1 MDSWKIETKCIQEG
15 YKPENGQ
22 PHILPIYQSTT
33 YRYKSTEQV
42 AKLFD
47 LAEAGHMYSRIS
59 NPTVEC
65 LENKIAAL
73 EGGVGALCTS
83 SGQSATL
90 ICILNICQSGDHVVS
105 SSTIY
110 GGTFNLL
117 AMTIKKMGIEVT
129 FIDPDSDAEE
139 IQKAFRPNTKAI
151 FGETIAN
158 PKISII
164 DLEKFATIA
173 HKNGV
178 PFIVDNT
185 FATPVLCRPIEF
197 GVDIVIHSTTKYM
210 DGHAS
215 TVGGVVVDSGRFDWT
230 NGKFPEFT
238 NPDPSYHGLVYT
250 EAFGAA
256 AYIAKAR
263 VQGMRD
269 IGNCMSANSAFLVNF
284 GMETLHLRMERHS
297 ENALKVASFLES
309 CEKVESV
316 SYPSLA
322 SDKYNELAKKYLPK
336 GCSGVI
342 SFVIKGG
349 REAAVKFMD
358 KLQLASIVVHV
369 ADVRTVV
376 LHPASATHRQMNDE
390 QLIQA
395 GIEPGLIRFSVG
407 IENVED
413 IIEDIKQAM
422 E

>member
-1 MDSWKIETKCIQEG
+1 MDSWKIETKCLQEG
-15 YKPENGQ
+15 YKPSNGE

-47 LAEAGHMYSRIS
+47 LEVPGHMYSRIS
-59 NPTVEC
+59 NPTAEC

-90 ICILNICQSGDHVVS
+90 IAMLNICKSGDHVVS

-129 FIDPDSDAEE
+129 FVDPDSEAEE
-139 IQKAFRPNTKAI
+139 IQKAFRSNTKAI

-158 PKISII
+158 PKISVLDI
-164 DLEKFATIA
+164 EKFAAIA

-178 PFIVDNT
+178 PFIIDNT
-185 FATPVLCRPIEF
+185 FATPILCRPFEF
-197 GVDIVIHSTTKYM
+197 GADIVIHSTTKYM
-210 DGHAS
+210 DGHATS
-215 TVGGVVVDSGRFDWT
+215 VGGVIVDSGKFDWA

-238 NPDPSYHGLVYT
+238 EPDPSYHGLVYT
-250 EAFGAA
+250 QAFGEG

-269 IGNCMSANSAFLVNF
+269 LGNCMSPNNAFLTNL
-284 GMETLHLRMERHS
+284 GMETLHIRMERHS
-297 ENALKVASFLES
+297 ENAFKVASFLEGCS
-309 CEKVESV
+309 EVESV
-316 SYPSLA
+316 SYPALA
-322 SDKYNELAKKYLPK
+322 TDKYNSLAKKYLPK
-336 GCSGVI
+336 GSSGVI
-342 SFVIKGG
+342 SFIIKGG
-349 REAAVKFMD
+349 REAAVKFID

-369 ADVRTVV
+369 ADVRTLV
-376 LHPASATHRQMNDE
+376 LHPASSTHRQLNDE
-390 QLIQA
+390 QLVQA

-413 IIEDIKQAM
+413 IIADIKQAL